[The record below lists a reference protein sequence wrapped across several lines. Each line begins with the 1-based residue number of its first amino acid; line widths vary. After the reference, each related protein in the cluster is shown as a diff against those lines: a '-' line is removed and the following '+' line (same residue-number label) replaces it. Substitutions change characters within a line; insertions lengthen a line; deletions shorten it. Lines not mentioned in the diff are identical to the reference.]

1 MNVFGNDIYIV
12 DDPLMVS
19 CISSRPFDGEGILS
33 TKRNIVETR

>member
-1 MNVFGNDIYIV
+1 
-12 DDPLMVS
+12 MVS